1 MSAYDAK
8 DADPKLATVTRGGV
22 RRSYLRRWFPGCRRR
37 DSFLCWSITHG
48 RYQTTEG
55 GYDPITEAV
64 LVFAITGIRK
74 DARRARADKEAV
86 RDELEDAANRISDLR
101 TRLQRSGLTVAALL
115 DSLHRSQD
123 SSPVDRKHP
132 SYE

>member
-1 MSAYDAK
+1 
-8 DADPKLATVTRGGV
+8 
-22 RRSYLRRWFPGCRRR
+22 
-37 DSFLCWSITHG
+37 
-48 RYQTTEG
+48 
-55 GYDPITEAV
+55 
-64 LVFAITGIRK
+64 VFAITGIRK